1 MELRQ
6 LRYFI
11 QIADSGSLS
20 KASGVLHIAQPAL
33 SQQMALLEG
42 ELGQRLLSR
51 LHTGV
56 QVTEQGA
63 VFYQH
68 AQRVLKQVQEIKGAV
83 TATSDAPSGPVALGL
98 PQSTAQQ
105 FAFALLPRLQRD
117 YPAIKLEFF
126 DELSGH
132 LLQGLH
138 SGRLD
143 VSVVVNNHDATL
155 LQSTPLLDEA
165 LYLVSHPR
173 MAPKGKVR
181 GKGIT
186 LKQLAKLPLAIP
198 GKHHGVRSLVDTA
211 LAAQGL
217 SLSGSILTVN
227 SMGIMRRCMLDG
239 LAHCV
244 MPWGAV
250 APEIAS
256 GALVATIITPR
267 IERRV
272 YICTAKDTH
281 VSLATQTVAKL
292 LLEAARECVRTGQWQ
307 GNRLL

>member
-6 LRYFI
+6 LRYFV

-33 SQQMALLEG
+33 SQQMSLLEA

-83 TATSDAPSGPVALGL
+83 AATANTPSGPVALGL
-98 PQSTAQQ
+98 PQSTAEL
-105 FAFALLPRLQRD
+105 FAFALLPRLKRD
-117 YPAIKLEFF
+117 YPAIALEFF

-132 LLQGLH
+132 ILQGLV

-143 VSVVVNNHDATL
+143 VGVVVGNQDAAL
-155 LQSTPLLDEA
+155 LKATPLLDEA
-165 LYLVSHPR
+165 LYLVSHPS
-173 MAPKGKVR
+173 MAPKGKSVN
-181 GKGIT
+181 
-186 LKQLAKLPLAIP
+186 LKQLVKLPLAIP

-217 SLSGSILTVN
+217 SLPSSTLTVN

-250 APEIAS
+250 ATEIAS
-256 GALVATIITPR
+256 GALVATLITPK

-272 YICTAKDTH
+272 YICTAKDAH
-281 VSLATQTVAKL
+281 ASLATQTVSQVL
-292 LLEAARECVRTGQWQ
+292 LDTARECVRTGKWQ
-307 GNRLL
+307 GCTLL